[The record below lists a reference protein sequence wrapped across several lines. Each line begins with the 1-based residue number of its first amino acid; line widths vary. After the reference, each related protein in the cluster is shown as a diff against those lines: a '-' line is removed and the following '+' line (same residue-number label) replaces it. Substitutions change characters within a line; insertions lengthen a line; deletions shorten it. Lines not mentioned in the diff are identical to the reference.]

1 MVVAGIAA
9 LATLQLLFLFDTQSA
24 LHAAGP
30 ETADFGFAEVFPRP
44 FWQTAAFN
52 WALLGLSLVVAGT
65 ISYFTAGAGAPA
77 AATGVS
83 TVASTIA
90 GGGAGSYMAGLSI
103 VGGWF
108 GGNAMLGSA
117 ILNGIVIGLG
127 GGGTAFASM
136 SAIGKAGV
144 LASMTAT
151 ALDGV
156 LLFQSPKGGGNLIYR
171 VRLVVPER
179 IGSSELRSLVED
191 LNETDEGI
199 VKRTDKLQRA
209 RADNADADDIQE
221 IETELGELVNTR
233 NRLTSD
239 ARARAANAL
248 QHGASAEDLLVLAV
262 LSKNSDQPQTFVGLL
277 RKIPDEALTNR
288 SYLDYLNGVVNVES
302 GKLNAA
308 VGSLKRSWGAS
319 PYAIEPALLL
329 VNIYAHKNGIA
340 KNEAAIRETVE
351 RAEEQFDAGEYVSGY
366 SLTALYYRVGT
377 IFYNGKRYKDAQGL
391 YQKAYDDLPMIQKY
405 FGAAQIG
412 NLIRLGIANSL
423 YAQGQT
429 QPAQELLAEILDDAD
444 SDAERENLRAQFI
457 PNVPSRH

>member
-1 MVVAGIAA
+1 MIACIATLAA
-9 LATLQLLFLFDTQSA
+9 LQALFLLDAQSA
-24 LHAAGP
+24 LYAASP
-30 ETADFGFAEVFPRP
+30 ETADFSFAGVFPRP
-44 FWQTAAFN
+44 FYQTAAFN

-83 TVASTIA
+83 TVASAIA

-156 LLFQSPKGGGNLIYR
+156 LLFQSPSGGANLVYR

-179 IGSSELRSLVED
+179 IGSSELRSLVAD
-191 LNETDEGI
+191 LNETDEDI
-199 VKRTDKLQRA
+199 VKLTAKLQKSRA
-209 RADNADADDIQE
+209 EKADADDIQE
-221 IETELGELVNTR
+221 LETELGELVRTR
-233 NRLTSD
+233 NTLTSD
-239 ARARAANAL
+239 ARGSA
-248 QHGASAEDLLVLAV
+248 ASAVQRGGSPEDLLVLAV
-262 LSKNSDQPQTFVGLL
+262 LSKNSDQPQTFVRLL
-277 RKIPDEALTNR
+277 RRIPDEALTNR
-288 SYLDYLNGVVNVES
+288 SYLDYLNGVVDVEGGNLKS
-302 GKLNAA
+302 A
-308 VGSLKRSWGAS
+308 VAELKRSWGAS

-329 VNIYAHKNGIA
+329 VNIYAHKNGLVR
-340 KNEAAIRETVE
+340 NEAVIRETVE
-351 RAEEQFDAGEYVSGY
+351 RAEQQFDSGEYVSGY
-366 SLTALYYRVGT
+366 SLTALYYRVAT
-377 IFYNGKRYKDAQGL
+377 IYYNGKRYKDAQGF
-391 YQKAYDDLPMIQKY
+391 YEKAYDDLPMIQKY
-405 FGAAQIG
+405 FGAAQVG

-429 QPAQELLAEILDDAD
+429 QPAQDLLAEILDDAD
-444 SDAERENLRAQFI
+444 SDAERDSLRAQFV
-457 PNVPSRH
+457 PNVVSRH